1 MSINKI
7 KYILFLIFL
16 IGCKQIDSGV
26 VVEKKIQPES
36 LYIHRQPI
44 PHSMGK
50 VTLYTY
56 RYDTIVDNKDY
67 FVKISDIRNKDT
79 FYRKAYL
86 IKKQYDTCF
95 LGKRIALNKHLMYN
109 DKDSIRY
116 GK

>member
-1 MSINKI
+1 MSKI
-7 KYILFLIFL
+7 KYALLL
-16 IGCKQIDSGV
+16 LLLAGCKQIDSGIV
-26 VVEKKIQPES
+26 IEKQIQPES

-67 FVKISDIRNKDT
+67 LIKISDIRNKDT

-86 IKKQYDTCF
+86 TKNKYDTCF
-95 LGKRIALNKHLMYN
+95 LGKRITLNSNLMYN